1 MAEVCRVVG
10 SAGSPYSMKM
20 RAIFRYRRIPHIWE
34 HLSGRVKDETADV
47 RPLLIPMVKFPDGGD
62 WRVDSTPIA
71 YELEERYS
79 ERSILPPDPVHRF
92 LAELIEDMADEWL
105 TKVMF
110 HYRWYYEPD
119 QAFAAWWIASDG
131 LSADSVPRAER
142 EAFAHEFGQRQIER
156 MGIVGCTEENKPV
169 IEETYRRILE
179 ALETRCGLEGYLFG
193 TRPALADFGLFGQL
207 KTLSDDPTPRAEM
220 SRIAPTVLHWIR
232 QTDDLSGNDGEWFS
246 TNTVL
251 PEAVTELLQV
261 CGEAYLPFLEANM
274 RALEVGG
281 EEVTLSIFGK
291 PYAQSPFRYQGKCYS
306 RLRSLYG
313 RLEGGEKQRADALLE
328 PTGCIQWLDSSA

>member
-1 MAEVCRVVG
+1 MPRV
-10 SAGSPYSMKM
+10 
-20 RAIFRYRRIPHIWE
+20 
-34 HLSGRVKDETADV
+34 
-47 RPLLIPMVKFPDGGD
+47 
-62 WRVDSTPIA
+62 
-71 YELEERYS
+71 
-79 ERSILPPDPVHRF
+79 
-92 LAELIEDMADEWL
+92 
-105 TKVMF
+105 
-110 HYRWYYEPD
+110 
-119 QAFAAWWIASDG
+119 
-131 LSADSVPRAER
+131 ER

-156 MGIVGCTEENKPV
+156 MGIVGCTEENKQV

-207 KTLSDDPTPRAEM
+207 KTLGDDPTPRAEM

-261 CGEAYLPFLEANM
+261 CGEAYLPFLAANM

-291 PYAQSPFRYQGKCYS
+291 PYAQLPFRYQGKCYS

>member
-34 HLSGRVKDETADV
+34 HRSGRVKDETADV

-142 EAFAHEFGQRQIER
+142 EVFAHEFGQRQIER
-156 MGIVGCTEENKPV
+156 MGIVGCTEDNKPV

-207 KTLSDDPTPRAEM
+207 KTLGDDPTPRAEM
-220 SRIAPTVLHWIR
+220 SRISPTVLHWIR

-246 TNTVL
+246 TDTEL

-261 CGEAYLPFLEANM
+261 CGEAYLPFLAANM
-274 RALEVGG
+274 RALEVGR
-281 EEVTLSIFGK
+281 EEVTLSIFSK

-328 PTGCIQWLDSSA
+328 PAGCIQWLDNKA

>member
-1 MAEVCRVVG
+1 
-10 SAGSPYSMKM
+10 
-20 RAIFRYRRIPHIWE
+20 
-34 HLSGRVKDETADV
+34 
-47 RPLLIPMVKFPDGGD
+47 
-62 WRVDSTPIA
+62 
-71 YELEERYS
+71 
-79 ERSILPPDPVHRF
+79 
-92 LAELIEDMADEWL
+92 MADEWL
-105 TKVMF
+105 TKAMF

-119 QAFAAWWIASDG
+119 QEFAAWWIASDG
-131 LSADSVPRAER
+131 LSADSVPRAGR
-142 EAFAHEFGQRQIER
+142 EVFAHEFGQRQIER
-156 MGIVGCTEENKPV
+156 MGMVGCTEENKPV

-207 KTLSDDPTPRAEM
+207 KTLGDDPTPRAEM

-261 CGEAYLPFLEANM
+261 CGEAYLPFLAANM

-313 RLEGGEKQRADALLE
+313 RLEGGEKQRTDSLLE
-328 PTGCIQWLDSSA
+328 PTGCIQWLDNRAQFKRLL

>member
-261 CGEAYLPFLEANM
+261 CGEAYLPFLAANM

-291 PYAQSPFRYQGKCYS
+291 PYAQLPFRYQGKCYS

>member
-1 MAEVCRVVG
+1 
-10 SAGSPYSMKM
+10 MKM

-34 HLSGRVKDETADV
+34 HRSGRVKDETADV

-79 ERSILPPDPVHRF
+79 GRSILPTDPVHRF

-105 TKVMF
+105 TKAMF

-142 EAFAHEFGQRQIER
+142 EVFGHEFGQRQIER
-156 MGIVGCTEENKPV
+156 MGIVGCTEDNKPV

-207 KTLSDDPTPRAEM
+207 KTLGDDPTPRAEM

-232 QTDDLSGNDGEWFS
+232 QMDDLSGIDGEWFS
-246 TNTVL
+246 NDTVL

-261 CGEAYLPFLEANM
+261 CGEAYLPFLAANM

-281 EEVTLSIFGK
+281 EEVTLSIFSK

-328 PTGCIQWLDSSA
+328 PTGCIQWLDNGA